1 MGIFA
6 TVYVFDTDV
15 SQKMQIQQKI
25 EAAYRR
31 DKKSFFQNE
40 PLPPEK
46 YWALPFNLMIK
57 GMFFGINLSPKCC
70 YLLKVITVETFMY
83 AMFRK
88 KNICCLPQNL
98 WKHKCKNSFLK
109 QLRMI

>member
-1 MGIFA
+1 
-6 TVYVFDTDV
+6 VYVFDTDV

-25 EAAYRR
+25 EAAYRK

-57 GMFFGINLSPKCC
+57 GELEIEFLSFNNFLM
-70 YLLKVITVETFMY
+70 YLF
-83 AMFRK
+83 
-88 KNICCLPQNL
+88 
-98 WKHKCKNSFLK
+98 
-109 QLRMI
+109 

>member
-31 DKKSFFQNE
+31 DRKSFFQNE

-46 YWALPFNLMIK
+46 YWSLPFNLMIK
-57 GMFFGINLSPKCC
+57 EKRSFVACHKIYGN
-70 YLLKVITVETFMY
+70 V
-83 AMFRK
+83 
-88 KNICCLPQNL
+88 NIRPALTDSNI
-98 WKHKCKNSFLK
+98 S
-109 QLRMI
+109 

>member
-25 EAAYRR
+25 ETAYRKDR
-31 DKKSFFQNE
+31 KSFFQNE

-57 GMFFGINLSPKCC
+57 GQQLATRRSSIRILEKRTFVACHKIYGNI
-70 YLLKVITVETFMY
+70 KV
-83 AMFRK
+83 
-88 KNICCLPQNL
+88 
-98 WKHKCKNSFLK
+98 NSLATSDSS
-109 QLRMI
+109 

>member
-57 GMFFGINLSPKCC
+57 G
-70 YLLKVITVETFMY
+70 
-83 AMFRK
+83 
-88 KNICCLPQNL
+88 
-98 WKHKCKNSFLK
+98 
-109 QLRMI
+109 